1 MMKSNHFRTTLI
13 LDKALWDKFRYV
25 ANYNDRTAS
34 EQMRQLIKIYV
45 QNFET
50 EIGEITPEDLLNL

>member
-1 MMKSNHFRTTLI
+1 MKSNHFRTTLI
-13 LDKALWDKFRYV
+13 LDKTLWDKFRYA
-25 ANYNDRTAS
+25 ANYDYRTAS

-50 EIGEITPEDLLNL
+50 KIGEITPEDLSNL